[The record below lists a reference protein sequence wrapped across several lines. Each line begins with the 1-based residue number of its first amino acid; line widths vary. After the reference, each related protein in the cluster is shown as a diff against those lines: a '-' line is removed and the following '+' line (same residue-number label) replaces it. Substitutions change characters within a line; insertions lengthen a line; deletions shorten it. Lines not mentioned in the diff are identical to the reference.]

1 MLTIII
7 PSRELYDESENLFF
21 MTKEQTLQ
29 LEHSLVS
36 ISKWESK
43 WHKPFYSQ
51 EQKTQEETLDYV
63 RCMTITQNVSPET
76 YRYLT
81 KTNLEDIFKYIDSP
95 MTATTF
101 SDRNTKP
108 GKRDIITSEVIYYW
122 MISLNI
128 PMECQKWHI
137 NRLLALIK
145 VCDIKNKP
153 PEKLSQKEIIAQNRA
168 LNEQRRKRL
177 HTKG

>member
-21 MTKEQTLQ
+21 TTKEQTLQ

-43 WHKPFYSQ
+43 WRKPFYSQ

-81 KTNLEDIFKYIDSP
+81 KTNLEDIFRYIDSP

-108 GKRDIITSEVIYYW
+108 GK
-122 MISLNI
+122 
-128 PMECQKWHI
+128 
-137 NRLLALIK
+137 
-145 VCDIKNKP
+145 
-153 PEKLSQKEIIAQNRA
+153 
-168 LNEQRRKRL
+168 
-177 HTKG
+177 

>member
-21 MTKEQTLQ
+21 TTKEQTLQ

-43 WHKPFYSQ
+43 WRKPFYSQ

-81 KTNLEDIFKYIDSP
+81 KTNLEDIFRYIDSP

-101 SDRNTKP
+101 SDKNTKT

-122 MISLNI
+122 MIALNI

-168 LNEQRRKRL
+168 LNEQRRRRL